1 MAAEPGGMRAFPLE
15 ARGSAENSRLE
26 NDKFRLCGTGRGVC
40 PVPRPLRQT
49 SGLSPHP
56 YQH

>member
-26 NDKFRLCGTGRGVC
+26 NEKILASRMTSFAFVVRDGAFAPFPAHFGRQAG
-40 PVPRPLRQT
+40 
-49 SGLSPHP
+49 
-56 YQH
+56 